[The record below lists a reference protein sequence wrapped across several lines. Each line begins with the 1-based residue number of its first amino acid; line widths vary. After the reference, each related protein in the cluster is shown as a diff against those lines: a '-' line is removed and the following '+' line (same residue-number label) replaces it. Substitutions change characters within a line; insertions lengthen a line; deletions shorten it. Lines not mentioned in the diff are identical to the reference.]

1 MIVGYGYYYNK
12 KTIEVLVNCIE
23 RAIEPSLVAGRH
35 ERSRDI
41 DSSNQLIV
49 SHHALVEPMQKQFL
63 VYANEQAQ
71 ASLLFPLLFSLHDV
85 L

>member
-1 MIVGYGYYYNK
+1 
-12 KTIEVLVNCIE
+12 VNCIE
-23 RAIEPSLVAGRH
+23 RAIEPSLVTRRH
-35 ERSRDI
+35 ERHRDI

-63 VYANEQAQ
+63 VSANEQAQ
-71 ASLLFPLLFSLHDV
+71 ASLLFPLLFSFHDV